1 MASFLTCGESCQG
14 EPPNERHRPA
24 LPIRA
29 RCSALVIVLALA
41 RRSVHSAL
49 MALDPLARQSVRSVL
64 ARFGILSA
72 RRAVDT
78 DSSEEVILVQ
88 SDVIA
93 SVDASQVALAIMDVL
108 PHTKVWVVEANPAW
122 DAEPL

>member
-1 MASFLTCGESCQG
+1 MRAHKRFGWS
-14 EPPNERHRPA
+14 HRRA
-24 LPIRA
+24 PIGHF
-29 RCSALVIVLALA
+29 ALV
-41 RRSVHSAL
+41 
-49 MALDPLARQSVRSVL
+49 ALDPLARQSVRAVL

-72 RRAVDT
+72 QRAVDT

-88 SDVIA
+88 SGDFA
-93 SVDASQVALAIMDVL
+93 SIDASRVAIAIMDVL